1 MSDQVRA
8 GGTVGDAIGGV
19 LLLKNVSTGLFEA
32 QRTPTVFKPITAAIT
47 PVYNSEWETTSHYFQ
62 AEWTIW
68 TPATGKKFRVL
79 GWSLWASEHML
90 LGIKDGGAVTAG
102 TTGIII
108 PVSKEGSPSSAPQN
122 FGNGY
127 LSTTAVN
134 KLTLYCRNKTG
145 TGAETC
151 TEAEAKVV
159 SEYKLYGYIF
169 GTEE

>member
-1 MSDQVRA
+1 MSERTDVEAA
-8 GGTVGDAIGGV
+8 GDGYGGV
-19 LLLKNVSTGLFEA
+19 LILRNVSTGSLEY

-47 PVYNSEWETTSHYFQ
+47 PEYKGEWEATSHYFQ

-90 LGIKDGGAVTAG
+90 LGIKDGGAATAG

-108 PVSKEGSPSSAPQN
+108 PVSKEGSPASTPPN
-122 FGNGY
+122 FANGY
-127 LSTTAVN
+127 LSSTAVN
-134 KLTLYCRNKTG
+134 KLTLYCRSKTG

-151 TEAEAKVV
+151 SEAEAKVV